1 MAMGRGKEI
10 VPKSRRP
17 AFLGGGGTILV
28 AYFPQHCVN
37 GVLARVEKSGY
48 RRSSRVPC
56 EGERIQV
63 CNVFLH
69 RIPYFPSNSEDR
81 VRKGAEKLQKFLS
94 AKQQGRLDGFFTAKP
109 KTSPKKEDT
118 KGKDSKGKKASAKT
132 PAKRKAEEKAE
143 KSGSKKT
150 KIKK

>member
-1 MAMGRGKEI
+1 MAMGRGEEI

-17 AFLGGGGTILV
+17 PFLGGGGTILL
-28 AYFPQHCVN
+28 AYFPQYCTN

-48 RRSSRVPC
+48 RRSSRVSC
-56 EGERIQV
+56 EGERLQV
-63 CNVFLH
+63 CNAFLR
-69 RIPYFPSNSEDR
+69 RIPYFSSNSEDR
-81 VRKGAEKLQKFLS
+81 VRKGADKLQKFLS

-118 KGKDSKGKKASAKT
+118 KGKDSKGKKANAKT

-143 KSGSKKT
+143 TSESKKT
-150 KIKK
+150 KTKK